1 MLDTN
6 VLYGQFSRYMFLSLA
21 VQGVLLPFW
30 SPAILDELT
39 GVLTR
44 GGFDAAAIDYQR
56 RKIESDWPESLVSA
70 PLPPVPPDIAL
81 GDPDDWAVIATA
93 ILARAP
99 TILTWNCKDFPRAV
113 LEPYGVAA
121 WTPDRWCAEGLTDLQ
136 HAGAADDVY
145 KGLRGHLA
153 TLRRPAP
160 WTPEQYHDML
170 RREGYH
176 RFAALIPLDAL
187 R

>member
-44 GGFDAAAIDYQR
+44 GGFDAAAIGYQR

-70 PLPPVPPDIAL
+70 PLPPVPA
-81 GDPDDWAVIATA
+81 G
-93 ILARAP
+93 RA
-99 TILTWNCKDFPRAV
+99 
-113 LEPYGVAA
+113 G
-121 WTPDRWCAEGLTDLQ
+121 
-136 HAGAADDVY
+136 
-145 KGLRGHLA
+145 
-153 TLRRPAP
+153 PAS
-160 WTPEQYHDML
+160 W
-170 RREGYH
+170 R
-176 RFAALIPLDAL
+176 
-187 R
+187 